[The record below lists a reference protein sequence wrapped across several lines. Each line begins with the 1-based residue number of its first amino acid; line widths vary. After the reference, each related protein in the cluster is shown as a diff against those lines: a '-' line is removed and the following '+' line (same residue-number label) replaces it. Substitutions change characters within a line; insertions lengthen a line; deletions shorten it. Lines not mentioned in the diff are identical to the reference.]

1 MTNRKLPFGY
11 RMEQGK
17 AVICDS
23 EAEVVTAIFQQYTAG
38 ASYLTLVRMLK
49 NQPVPYDSGRL
60 WNKNMVARILEDS
73 RYMGD
78 SKFPGII
85 DEGLFQRATQ
95 KRTAKQ
101 VTQPTET
108 QKVLRRLTGQK
119 VSREC
124 EQQVLDLLN
133 SLIEKPETVQQPSST
148 TAQQIAGELESELET
163 LLESQP
169 IDEETTKYL
178 IQQIASTQYNAIPSE
193 EYETQHLRRI
203 FSKAGPMEE
212 LDAGLLKS
220 TISQIKISGHSL
232 VSIRLKNNQIIERSP
247 NLCPAPMSL

>member
-1 MTNRKLPFGY
+1 
-11 RMEQGK
+11 
-17 AVICDS
+17 
-23 EAEVVTAIFQQYTAG
+23 
-38 ASYLTLVRMLK
+38 
-49 NQPVPYDSGRL
+49 
-60 WNKNMVARILEDS
+60 
-73 RYMGD
+73 MGD

-163 LLESQP
+163 LLESQL
-169 IDEETTKYL
+169 IDEETAKQL
-178 IQQIASTQYNAIPSE
+178 IQQIASTQYDAIPSE
-193 EYETQHLRRI
+193 EYETQRLRRI
-203 FSKAGPMEE
+203 FSKAEPMEE

-220 TISQIKISGHSL
+220 TISQIKISSHSL
-232 VSIRLKNNQIIERSP
+232 ASIRLKNNQIIERSP